1 MPLPP
6 TDPTPSNAHLL
17 APRWVMAGLVLSGL
31 VLAVVF
37 VLAVARAI
45 GVDGGARS
53 SGDAVR
59 STSSLAPRA
68 AGAA

>member
-1 MPLPP
+1 MP
-6 TDPTPSNAHLL
+6 TDPTPPSDAHVL
-17 APRWVMAGLVLSGL
+17 APRWVLAGLVLSGL

-37 VLAVARAI
+37 VLAVARAM
-45 GVDGGARS
+45 GWDGDARS

-59 STSSLAPRA
+59 ATSSVASTVA